1 MFIVRKEPPT
11 FPDVAAEVLRSIVA
25 VAVGTTEKNE
35 PNIVGTGFACEASEF
50 YVTCWHVA
58 EVQDKF
64 KALSSEEL
72 KSHGLVD
79 AKLRF
84 GFRKEDGTYVWPN
97 VEDQPLFRAA
107 EKAHDVCVYRLL
119 GFTIPHIVLPSQDKW
134 VLGKD
139 IGIAGFP
146 MGNALQGSTVRPFV
160 SRTVLAGGLELQ
172 TQDGEVPRVAIATA
186 VAGGFSGAPIFSAVD
201 GEVLGM
207 VASKVMEGEEATAWP
222 AGISLGIVPSIIKK
236 IFLELNRESTDAI
249 RASLKAT
256 PPA

>member
-11 FPDVAAEVLRSIVA
+11 FPDVAAEVLKSVVA
-25 VAVGTTEKNE
+25 VAVGTTKDDK

-64 KALSSEEL
+64 KAMSSEEL
-72 KSHGLVD
+72 KGHGLLD

-84 GFRKEDGTYVWPN
+84 GFRREDGTYVWPN
-97 VEDQPLFRAA
+97 VEDQPLFRVAN
-107 EKAHDVCVYRLL
+107 KAQDVCVYRLI
-119 GFTIPHIVLPSQDKW
+119 GFTIPHVLLPAQDRW
-134 VLGKD
+134 LLGQD

-146 MGNALQGSTVRPFV
+146 MGNALQGSTVRPLV
-160 SRTVLAGGLELQ
+160 SRTVLAGGLEVQ
-172 TQDGEVPRVAIATA
+172 TETGEVSRVAIATA
-186 VAGGFSGAPIFSAVD
+186 VAGGFSGSPNFSAAD

-207 VASKVMEGEEATAWP
+207 VASKIMEGEEATAWP
-222 AGISLGIVPSIIKK
+222 AGISLGIVPSVIKK
-236 IFLELNRESTDAI
+236 TFLELNKGTTDAI
-249 RASLKAT
+249 RASLKAS